1 VHSSPFYIHTHARTS
16 LCMFCLSVCYRKE
29 HDPLNLHL
37 IKSEN
42 NSCSTTQNNT
52 HSEEELRL
60 ASILSSTTIITMAI
74 PFIVTNN
81 SLLLSLVLLPTLTNN
96 LYLVSKF
103 KQQRINRHLT
113 YTDFTY
119 KTNLGFNTDSS
130 QKYKLHCLP
139 KHRHI
144 KDTLLLLS
152 KLFHPFLCQ
161 TLSIVSP
168 LHHNRLITTRSSS
181 RMTHDIIETNRRN
194 NITPSSKPIL
204 ITLTTKQSI
213 FNNNDNNNNNYNYN
227 YSSNNYFKNKIATTK
242 LPSRASTPIRF
253 QTTITTADIS
263 AASVSMALPEAI
275 HSSNEN
281 YVPIFLRNILLYG
294 NYFLI
299 TGYDFK
305 YCRSRRHV
313 FFNKQVDWRE
323 IFKKYV
329 TTWDVS

>member
-1 VHSSPFYIHTHARTS
+1 MHSSPFCIHTHARTS

-42 NSCSTTQNNT
+42 NSCSTTQNNI

-60 ASILSSTTIITMAI
+60 ASILSSTTIITMAM

-81 SLLLSLVLLPTLTNN
+81 SFLLSLILLLTLTNN

-113 YTDFTY
+113 YTDLTY

-130 QKYKLHCLP
+130 QKFKIHSLP

-144 KDTLLLLS
+144 KDTLLRLS

-168 LHHNRLITTRSSS
+168 LHHNRLTTTRSSN
-181 RMTHDIIETNRRN
+181 RKTHDIIETNRRN

-204 ITLTTKQSI
+204 ITLTVKQSI
-213 FNNNDNNNNNYNYN
+213 FNSSSNNNNNYNYN
-227 YSSNNYFKNKIATTK
+227 YSSNNYFKNKTATTK
-242 LPSRASTPIRF
+242 LPSRASTPVRF
-253 QTTITTADIS
+253 QTTTTTADIS
-263 AASVSMALPEAI
+263 VASVSMALLEAS
-275 HSSNEN
+275 HSSNKN
-281 YVPIFLRNILLYG
+281 YVPIPLRNILLYG

-299 TGYDFK
+299 RGYDFK
-305 YCRSRRHV
+305 NYMSRRHV
-313 FFNKQVDWRE
+313 FLNNQVDWRE
-323 IFKKYV
+323 GLKICYYV
-329 TTWDVS
+329 E